1 MTATRKSPE
10 DLESTALG
18 LRRRMLEPELSVWSP
33 RRRYAAAC
41 ALGVLA
47 ALLNLV
53 AVPLLSE
60 ETPEFLFGGALVLLA
75 FVALGAGP
83 GLVAAAIAAIPQ
95 LAEILPEVPALGF
108 AYLVYPL

>member
-1 MTATRKSPE
+1 MTASAKSPV
-10 DLESTALG
+10 DLDGTALG
-18 LRRRMLEPELSVWSP
+18 LRRRTLDPELSRWSP

-41 ALGVLA
+41 VLGLLA

-83 GLVAAAIAAIPQ
+83 GLVAAAIAAVPQ
-95 LAEILPEVPALGF
+95 VAQILPDVPALGI
-108 AYLVYPL
+108 AYLIYP